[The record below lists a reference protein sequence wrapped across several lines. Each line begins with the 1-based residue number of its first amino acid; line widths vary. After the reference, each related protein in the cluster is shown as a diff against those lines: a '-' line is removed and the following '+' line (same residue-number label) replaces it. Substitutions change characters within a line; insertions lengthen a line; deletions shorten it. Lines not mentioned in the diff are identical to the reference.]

1 MNDIRTFEVDDI
13 GNNNFEITI
22 LEKLKLT
29 VCREEV
35 LELFWSLAERLDYET
50 RSKWWSNKIDN

>member
-50 RSKWWSNKIDN
+50 RSKW